1 MSKNADNRGAENQRT
16 LFSYVK
22 KIYPNLEV
30 LYEFLLPNGMRYDIF
45 VPALGICI
53 EYDGEQHTNYIEHF
67 HKDLNGYMSSI
78 KSDIKKD
85 DISDK
90 HGVKVVRINYDSMV
104 NSSDELMEIIESVD
118 YPSSEY
124 DMNYFFIHEKKESD
138 FTSKMKDLKKKRYQ
152 EYKSKLKNK

>member
-1 MSKNADNRGAENQRT
+1 
-16 LFSYVK
+16 
-22 KIYPNLEV
+22 
-30 LYEFLLPNGMRYDIF
+30 MRYDIF
-45 VPALGICI
+45 IPALGICI

-67 HKDLNGYMSSI
+67 HKDLNGYVSSI

-104 NSSDELMEIIESVD
+104 NSSDELLEIIESVD

-124 DMNYFFIHEKKESD
+124 DMNYFFNQEKKESD